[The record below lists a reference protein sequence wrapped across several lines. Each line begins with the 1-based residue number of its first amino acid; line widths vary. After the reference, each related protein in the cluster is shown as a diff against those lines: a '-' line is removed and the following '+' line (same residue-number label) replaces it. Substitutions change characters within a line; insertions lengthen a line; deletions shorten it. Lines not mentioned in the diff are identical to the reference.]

1 MSDHGRTEDG
11 LHLSPDGRPVKV
23 VSLLSDYGL
32 ADGFPGA
39 LQCVIRSRLPTVPI
53 IDITHEI
60 APCDVR
66 AGSLALLRAAPF
78 LPPGVVLAVVDPGV
92 GTPRRGIA
100 VQARDA
106 DLCFV
111 GPDNGL
117 LAPAITALGGAR
129 WAVELQDR
137 GYWLAAPGP
146 TFAGRDIFAPAAA
159 HLAGGGGPEQL
170 GARLDP
176 DDLVQL
182 PAPRCA
188 RGADGS
194 CQAEVTWIDRFGNVQ
209 LAAGGADLPGG
220 GRVLAS
226 LLSQGGLVA
235 SAEHVA
241 RTVTA
246 FGELPPGQ
254 LGILVDSYGQLA
266 LVLNRASAA
275 ALLGAREGDLVI
287 LRQAADLLQA

>member
-1 MSDHGRTEDG
+1 VR
-11 LHLSPDGRPVKV
+11 V

-39 LQCVIRSRLPTVPI
+39 LQCVIRARLPTVPI

-100 VQARDA
+100 VQAQDA
-106 DLCFV
+106 DLFFV

-117 LAPAITALGGAR
+117 LVPAVKALGGAR
-129 WAVELQDR
+129 LVVELQDR

-159 HLAGGGGPEQL
+159 HLAAGGDPNEL
-170 GARLDP
+170 GDRIDP
-176 DDLVQL
+176 DYLVQL
-182 PAPRCA
+182 PTPRYV
-188 RGADGS
+188 RGGGGS
-194 CQAEVTWIDRFGNVQ
+194 CQAEVTWVDRFGNVQ
-209 LAAGGADLPGG
+209 LAAGRADLLGG
-220 GRVLAS
+220 PHVLVGI
-226 LLSQGGLVA
+226 LSQGA
-235 SAEHVA
+235 SVPAVEHTA
-241 RTVTA
+241 RAVRA

-266 LVLNRASAA
+266 LVLNNASAA
-275 ALLGAREGDLVI
+275 ALLGAHEGDVAA
-287 LRQAADLLQA
+287 LRPAANPP